1 MDGWWKERWIGKR
14 KDGMRMMRG
23 RGLMGC
29 FYGGKGGLIMEG
41 RERRVE
47 GFW

>member
-23 RGLMGC
+23 
-29 FYGGKGGLIMEG
+29 GGFDGMFLWRKGWTYHGRPREEG
-41 RERRVE
+41 
-47 GFW
+47 